1 MRQRYAGE
9 VRATGEVLAD
19 MVPLLARTGFD
30 AILLRADQS
39 EDTARRALSFFAG
52 YYQGDVVDPK
62 PLFAKPAAIVE
73 ALAREPEFT
82 AEGDG
87 I

>member
-1 MRQRYAGE
+1 
-9 VRATGEVLAD
+9 
-19 MVPLLARTGFD
+19 MVPLLGRTGFD
-30 AILLRADQS
+30 AIALRADQS
-39 EDTARRALSFFAG
+39 EDVARRALSFFAG
-52 YYQGDVVDPK
+52 HYQGDVVDPQ
-62 PLFAKPAAIVE
+62 PLFAKPAATVA